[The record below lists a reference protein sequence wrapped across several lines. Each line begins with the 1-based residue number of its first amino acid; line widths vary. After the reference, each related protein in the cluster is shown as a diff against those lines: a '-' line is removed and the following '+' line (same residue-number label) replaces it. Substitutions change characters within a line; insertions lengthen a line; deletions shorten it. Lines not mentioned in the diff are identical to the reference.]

1 MFNRRV
7 LPAAIGLL
15 LVIGFSYSAVATG
28 RGYRAVL
35 AGSTTKSPEASLDT
49 YFEPVKLAS
58 SEQLRKAIRSA
69 GWEGSR
75 EISLVVDM
83 SSFTVSERDQLLL
96 ATSYLLYPT
105 RIVARSEGEITRA
118 RLRGEAPRMI
128 LAGPANPFRGAVVR
142 QVSSRL
148 RLAAFR

>member
-1 MFNRRV
+1 M
-7 LPAAIGLL
+7 LPAGIGLL
-15 LVIGFSYSAVATG
+15 LVIGFAYSAVATG
-28 RGYRAVL
+28 REYRAVL
-35 AGSTTKSPEASLDT
+35 AGSTTKSRTASVDT
-49 YFEPVKLAS
+49 YFEPVKLTS

-105 RIVARSEGEITRA
+105 RIVLRSAEETALVRS
-118 RLRGEAPRMI
+118 RGEAPRMI
-128 LAGPANPFRGAVVR
+128 LAGAAIPSRVSVVR
-142 QVSSRL
+142 QVSPRL
-148 RLAAFR
+148 WLAAFR